1 MRFEDARSAS
11 GSVAM
16 KITRRSSIQGPIV
29 SEGGAPKGSGARAT
43 GNTGSADSVD
53 VSGAARLRQRLR
65 AEIGDV
71 ETVTTERVAALQERV
86 GADDYHPPSREVAER
101 LLTELASDAL
111 A

>member
-1 MRFEDARSAS
+1 
-11 GSVAM
+11 M
-16 KITRRSSIQGPIV
+16 KITRRSSIQSPVV
-29 SEGGAPKGSGARAT
+29 SEGGAPKGGSARP
-43 GNTGSADSVD
+43 TGSAGSTDSVD

-71 ETVTTERVAALQERV
+71 ETVATERVAALQERV
-86 GADDYHPPSREVAER
+86 EADDYHPPSREVAER